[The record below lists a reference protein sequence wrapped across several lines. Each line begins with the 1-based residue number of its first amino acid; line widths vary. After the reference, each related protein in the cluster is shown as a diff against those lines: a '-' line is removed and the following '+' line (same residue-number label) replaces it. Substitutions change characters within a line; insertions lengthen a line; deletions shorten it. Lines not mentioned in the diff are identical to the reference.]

1 MKDALI
7 IFLLGNWAFVT
18 CMIICLIGWI
28 MDKIQK
34 CIFVKFKKI

>member
-18 CMIICLIGWI
+18 CMTICLIGYV
-28 MDKIQK
+28 MEKLNRLLFFTRK
-34 CIFVKFKKI
+34 VN